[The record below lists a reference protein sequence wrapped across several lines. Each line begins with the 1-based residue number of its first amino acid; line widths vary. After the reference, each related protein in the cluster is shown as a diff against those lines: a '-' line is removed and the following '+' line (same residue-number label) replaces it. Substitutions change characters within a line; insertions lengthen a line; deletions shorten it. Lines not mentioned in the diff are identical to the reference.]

1 MFISIGDELINA
13 QNVVSVRVERV
24 DGKWSVVFE
33 YVNRD
38 FLELPYS
45 NDRDALNGL
54 IRLQES
60 LEAQDL
66 VINWKHYPY

>member
-45 NDRDALNGL
+45 NDRDALNAL

>member
-24 DGKWSVVFE
+24 NGKWSVVFE

-45 NDRDALNGL
+45 NDRDALNAL